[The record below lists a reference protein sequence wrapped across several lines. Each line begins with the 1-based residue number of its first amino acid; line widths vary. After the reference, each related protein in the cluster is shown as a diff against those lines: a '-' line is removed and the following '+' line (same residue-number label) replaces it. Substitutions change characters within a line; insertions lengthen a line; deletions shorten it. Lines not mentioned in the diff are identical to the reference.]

1 MGQRH
6 QIWLIAKV
14 VPRDSTDNKAYY
26 RSLGGFHNQWCYGR
40 LPSRAVRRFVDLAK
54 QKDNAEIIQIELDEM
69 QNKYN
74 RNANGNRMPSYP
86 CPYTQFL
93 LGLACCVDL
102 DDFIPTYVSGHSYD
116 GCLLPATTRGSFDHG
131 PDDGISVIDVSDP
144 MDPAY
149 CHVLSNG
156 PLPAEGYIRSYYAY
170 PADDSEKG
178 DSELEK
184 DIAALIASL
193 DDVKLVTT
201 EMLAEAWPRDYARA
215 GGGAKTDE
223 VADPSDQPTLA
234 EDNIVPQLADL
245 VVGPAVKQSIAQG
258 NFDELEKLVWIPEK
272 ATLIKAALREF
283 DPFPNAAIPLL
294 LRVCEVES
302 QTSKSELDLTGLPLS
317 SDQILDFVSQHS
329 DIQRLKLSNMPHVT
343 IDTLRK
349 LLTSVPPISHLNLLG
364 TSIANESILELLAEE
379 PKLFYS
385 MEALIHPALLT
396 YAKKALYK
404 AAFTFPGI
412 SGASMIGGCSA
423 LPFFT
428 PQRIVQAFSDFLR
441 GILRNEMSMPGGG
454 LRFGAMGSSML
465 ALACLA
471 SYRTQGQKWS
481 ERRVPI
487 LPLFC
492 DGFFSGEGWAL
503 IVSDSVYSFCRLL
516 DGEAEG
522 GGKDV
527 LDLDGF
533 LSAMGAEG
541 RPAPLPASVSE
552 LKGFI
557 AEAKLQAMDVETVEE
572 ALQTLQMNVQVYPA
586 TYQRRI

>member
-6 QIWLIAKV
+6 HIWLIAKV

-69 QNKYN
+69 QNKYS
-74 RNANGNRMPSYP
+74 RNANIKQMPSCP

-131 PDDGISVIDVSDP
+131 PDDGISVIDVTDP
-144 MDPAY
+144 MNPAY
-149 CHVLSNG
+149 CHVLSNR

-170 PADDSEKG
+170 PADDSENG

-184 DIAALIASL
+184 DIATLIASL
-193 DDVKLVTT
+193 DDAKVVTT
-201 EMLAEAWPRDYARA
+201 EMLAEAWPREYGRA
-215 GGGAKTDE
+215 GGGSETDE
-223 VADPSDQPTLA
+223 VADPSDQPALA

-272 ATLIKAALREF
+272 AKLIKAALREI
-283 DPFPNAAIPLL
+283 DPFPDAAIPLL
-294 LRVCEVES
+294 RRVCEVES
-302 QTSKSELDLTGLPLS
+302 QTNKNELDLTGLPLS

-329 DIQRLKLSNMPHVT
+329 DIQYLRLSSMPHVT
-343 IDTLRK
+343 IDTVRK
-349 LLTSVPPISHLNLLG
+349 LLTLVPSISHLTLLG
-364 TSIANESILELLAEE
+364 TSIANESILELLAGE
-379 PKLFYS
+379 PKLFYN
-385 MEALIHPALLT
+385 MEALIHPVLLT
-396 YAKKALYK
+396 YAKKAPYK

-412 SGASMIGGCSA
+412 SGASIGGCPA

-428 PQRIVQAFSDFLR
+428 PQRIVQVFSDFLR
-441 GILRNEMSMPGGG
+441 GILRNEMSMARKA
-454 LRFGAMGSSML
+454 LLFGAMGSSML

-471 SYRTQGQKWS
+471 SDRTQGQKWS

-492 DGFFSGEGWAL
+492 DGFFNGEGWAL

-516 DGEAEG
+516 DREAEG
-522 GGKDV
+522 SDKDF

-533 LSAMGAEG
+533 LSAMRAEG

-557 AEAKLQAMDVETVEE
+557 AEAKLQAMNVESVEE
-572 ALQTLQMNVQVYPA
+572 ALQELQMYVNSTP
-586 TYQRRI
+586 

>member
-14 VPRDSTDNKAYY
+14 VPRDSTDDKAYY

-40 LPSRAVRRFVDLAK
+40 LPSRAVRRFVDLTK

-69 QNKYN
+69 QNKYS
-74 RNANGNRMPSYP
+74 RNANVKQMPSCP

-116 GCLLPATTRGSFDHG
+116 GCLLPATTRGSFDRG
-131 PDDGISVIDVSDP
+131 PDDGISVIDVTDP

-149 CHVLSNG
+149 CHVLSDR

-170 PADDSEKG
+170 PADDSEEG

-193 DDVKLVTT
+193 DDVKLITT
-201 EMLAEAWPRDYARA
+201 EMLAEAWPREYARA
-215 GGGAKTDE
+215 GGGSKTDE
-223 VADPSDQPTLA
+223 VADPSDQPALA
-234 EDNIVPQLADL
+234 DDNI
-245 VVGPAVKQSIAQG
+245 G

-272 ATLIKAALREF
+272 AKLIKAALREI
-283 DPFPNAAIPLL
+283 DPFPDAAIPLL
-294 LRVCEVES
+294 RRVYEVES
-302 QTSKSELDLTGLPLS
+302 QTNKNELDLTGLPLS

-329 DIQRLKLSNMPHVT
+329 DIQRLKLSNMPNVT
-343 IDTLRK
+343 IDTVRN
-349 LLTSVPPISHLNLLG
+349 LLTSVPSISHLNLLG

-379 PKLFYS
+379 PKLFYN

-396 YAKKALYK
+396 YAKKAPYK

-428 PQRIVQAFSDFLR
+428 PQRVVQAFSDFLR
-441 GILRNEMSMPGGG
+441 GILRDEMSMPGGG
-454 LRFGAMGSSML
+454 LRFGAMGSSKL

-492 DGFFSGEGWAL
+492 DGFLSGEGWAL
-503 IVSDSVYSFCRLL
+503 IVSGSVYSFCRLL

-522 GGKDV
+522 SDKDV

-557 AEAKLQAMDVETVEE
+557 AEAKLQAMDVETVAE
-572 ALQTLQMNVQVYPA
+572 ALQTLEMNVQVYPE
-586 TYQRRI
+586 TYQRGIW